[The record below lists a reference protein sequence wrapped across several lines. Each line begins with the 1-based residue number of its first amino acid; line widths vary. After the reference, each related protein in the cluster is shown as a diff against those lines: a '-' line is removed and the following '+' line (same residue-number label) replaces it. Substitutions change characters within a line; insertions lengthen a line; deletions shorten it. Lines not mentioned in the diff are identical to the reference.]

1 MQHDEL
7 HAQQARECADEFAFR
22 ESEISE
28 AVAALTEAQET
39 LDGCNSQKVRAVQ
52 DLAVT
57 KRQLTEN
64 RNYLGLIEE
73 TRRREAYAF
82 ETATNVYQQTSR
94 AVDEAL
100 VILEEI
106 WGGEAGFVQLSK
118 HVNGM
123 LKNSV
128 KIRKAH
134 LLAGVM
140 SALAQLAS
148 KDLQADEALLER
160 VKTMLTNFREK
171 IEAEFQEAAAAE
183 QAAIEAYNEDKARLT
198 ATIEHLE
205 NQKAGLE
212 QEIHE
217 LDKCIVVQTGIVQ
230 SATSKRDRNTQL
242 LEDAQ
247 ALCGSVEEEY
257 QTATEARRE
266 ELDLL
271 AAIRERVEARFG

>member
-1 MQHDEL
+1 
-7 HAQQARECADEFAFR
+7 
-22 ESEISE
+22 
-28 AVAALTEAQET
+28 
-39 LDGCNSQKVRAVQ
+39 
-52 DLAVT
+52 
-57 KRQLTEN
+57 
-64 RNYLGLIEE
+64 
-73 TRRREAYAF
+73 
-82 ETATNVYQQTSR
+82 
-94 AVDEAL
+94 
-100 VILEEI
+100 
-106 WGGEAGFVQLSK
+106 
-118 HVNGM
+118 M

-247 ALCGSVEEEY
+247 ALCTAVEEEY

-271 AAIRERVEARFG
+271 AAIRERVEARFGQLSEGVKERGM